1 MFTCDLYIN
10 ICAHTHTLHPG
21 NSTCGFIQVRVG
33 LWSTQN
39 GWRGGWERTS
49 ERGHRGERERPV
61 SMFRVT
67 ELHIFHCLH
76 TGILMRDVHKEKRGS
91 ERTGKKFRKIYF

>member
-10 ICAHTHTLHPG
+10 ICAHTRTHTP
-21 NSTCGFIQVRVG
+21 FILETVHVVLFRSEWDYEV
-33 LWSTQN
+33 LRT
-39 GWRGGWERTS
+39 GGGVD

-67 ELHIFHCLH
+67 ELHIFLCLH
-76 TGILMRDVHKEKRGS
+76 TGILMRDVHKAKRGS
-91 ERTGKKFRKIYF
+91 ERTGIRKFRIINF

>member
-1 MFTCDLYIN
+1 MD
-10 ICAHTHTLHPG
+10 G
-21 NSTCGFIQVRVG
+21 
-33 LWSTQN
+33 
-39 GWRGGWERTS
+39 ERTS
-49 ERGHRGERERPV
+49 ERGHERWHRGERERPV

-91 ERTGKKFRKIYF
+91 ERTGKKKFRIIYF